1 MTTDYRPRL
10 SIEISDQQA
19 RELRDLIPWG
29 LRKQLFT
36 VIVEDV
42 IRLTRKYGHTFIAAV
57 IAGKIQL
64 ADYSSMEVPTD
75 AD

>member
-1 MTTDYRPRL
+1 MSTDYRPRL

-29 LRKQLFT
+29 LRKQLFST
-36 VIVEDV
+36 VVNDV
-42 IRLTRKYGHTFIAAV
+42 IRLTRKHGHAFIAAV
-57 IAGKIQL
+57 LAGH
-64 ADYSSMEVPTD
+64 ARYEDYTSMEVPSD